1 MEEKKSLIGRNHYFT
16 VHGYAILDLNLKGNE
31 IIIYSI
37 IAGFSSSDNGYFT
50 GSRQYLADWCN
61 STVRGVQKVL
71 NSLVE
76 RGYIEKKVEK
86 KGAIKHCY
94 YRTVDID
101 TILTNKEEKGTK
113 FTRTGEQS
121 SLSEGT
127 KFTRTGEQS
136 SHNSIV
142 DNKEDSIVYS
152 RPQSQLEKVGNNI
165 TESNTHTP
173 SSKSSIP
180 TLSECE
186 QYAKEKEYD
195 LDVERFYNYYDALG
209 WLVKGNP
216 VTNWKA
222 LLTNW
227 VKNQYPNHDT
237 GNIGNKDKMMALAT
251 TGFETPEYDF

>member
-1 MEEKKSLIGRNHYFT
+1 MEKDLKINDNSFLCLQPFMRKKY
-16 VHGYAILDLNLKGNE
+16 NLKGNE
-31 IIIYSI
+31 LMVYALIH
-37 IAGFSSSDNGYFT
+37 GFSMDGESYCSC
-50 GSRQYLADWCN
+50 SWQYIADWIGADKR
-61 STVRGVQKVL
+61 TVARTL
-71 NSLVE
+71 NSLE
-76 RGYIEKKVEK
+76 SKNLIKKEIYFENKVK
-86 KGAIKHCY
+86 YCRY
-94 YRTVDID
+94 YT
-101 TILTNKEEKGTK
+101 TISRPNQTANDKMSLGVMTK
-113 FTRTGEQS
+113 CHG
-121 SLSEGT
+121 GND
-127 KFTRTGEQS
+127 KM

-180 TLSECE
+180 TLAECE

-209 WLVKGNP
+209 WSVKGNP

-227 VKNQYPNHDT
+227 VKNQYPNHEST